1 MGKTFDPEK
10 YEMTF
15 CPFARETAN
24 YPSPLRSLRFPKNV
38 EVLGSRKRR
47 GN

>member
-15 CPFARETAN
+15 CPHCRRDGKY
-24 YPSPLRSLRFPKNV
+24 YPSLLRGFGFPKNV
-38 EVLGSRKRR
+38 EALGS
-47 GN
+47 